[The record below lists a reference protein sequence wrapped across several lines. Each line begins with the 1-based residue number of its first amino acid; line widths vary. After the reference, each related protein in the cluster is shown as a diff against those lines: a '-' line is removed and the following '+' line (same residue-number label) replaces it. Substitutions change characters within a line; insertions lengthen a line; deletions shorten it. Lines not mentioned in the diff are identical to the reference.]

1 MNTAATAALLAIL
14 VIVAGLWYFVFRDM
28 GEAPEP
34 SDDFW
39 FYKIDEDDIQFI
51 SVKTEDTEEA
61 FSYRED
67 QGWFFDG
74 EKQPP
79 VDNARWGGV
88 TLVLSGPRVR
98 RVLSED
104 FDDYQ
109 TYGLDPPT
117 TVLDLG
123 LRGERTMQ
131 LYLGKLTPDGSGY
144 YAYQRDDD
152 NLYVIEAIWG
162 QVLRR
167 LAFEPP
173 YPQWFY
179 RLDPARV
186 LYLGVTKDEV
196 TSHFVVEPG
205 EGWRWANAERW
216 PIDEERWAEV
226 TPLLDGPD
234 FLGIEAEHID
244 DLAKYGLLEPRSVI
258 IIEYLPPEGIEDGNW
273 ESVLEI
279 GAPTPEGD
287 KYYARAQGQPFLLL
301 IDAPWIET
309 MERLVDNPP
318 RAENSQPEPDA
329 TPAG

>member
-1 MNTAATAALLAIL
+1 MNTTVTAALIAVL
-14 VIVAGLWYFVFRDM
+14 VIFAGLWFFVFSGRE
-28 GEAPEP
+28 EAREP

-39 FYKIDEDDIQFI
+39 FYKVEENDIQLI
-51 SVKTEDTEEA
+51 SVKTEDTQEA
-61 FSYRED
+61 FAYREG

-79 VDNARWGGV
+79 VDLARWGGV

-98 RVLSED
+98 RVLAEEIEN
-104 FDDYQ
+104 YK

-123 LRGERTMQ
+123 LSGGRSMQ

-152 NLYVIEAIWG
+152 NLYVIESIWG

-179 RLDPARV
+179 KLDPSRI
-186 LYLGVTKDEV
+186 LYLGVTKGEV
-196 TSHFVVEPG
+196 TSDFVTEP
-205 EGWRWANAERW
+205 EGWRWANPERD
-216 PIDEERWAEV
+216 PIDEDRWNEIL
-226 TPLLDGPD
+226 PLLGGPE
-234 FLGIEAEHID
+234 FIGIDADHID
-244 DLAKYGLLEPRSVI
+244 DLAKYGLLEPRAVVI
-258 IIEYLPPEGIEDGNW
+258 VEYLPPEGIEQGNW

-279 GAPTPEGD
+279 GDPTPEGD
-287 KYYARAQGQPFLLL
+287 RYYARAEGQPFLLL
-301 IDAPWIET
+301 VDAPWFET
-309 MERLVDNPP
+309 LERLVDDPP
-318 RAENSQPEPDA
+318 HVEEAEAEA
-329 TPAG
+329 TPAP